1 MSNDLFYILII
12 SNVFSALA
20 LYLCAK
26 RLLKFRRRQKR
37 SFTFKSYPI
46 QKCQLEDVHPCFIQ
60 DQLGPSPNST
70 VYFIGGE
77 GVEASLSDRETW
89 VVAALAKFSKRI
101 LNLAPVRKNFPYN
114 GNECTKGRPRIY
126 TPTIHPS
133 QLEQLSFE
141 NNDDR
146 LHENIAKEEAK
157 FDIFYYSDLSTSEKI
172 EQIFSDSKQFDE
184 SKFKNSFD
192 LILIDGAHTR
202 SYIMSDSKKAFSML
216 KREVSFFGTITSQ
229 NSGCFPYLND
239 LSSEMPLRHISYRF
253 CYFSENFLKSLALKR
268 NDFTRQD

>member
-37 SFTFKSYPI
+37 SFVFNPYPI
-46 QKCQLEDVHPCFIQ
+46 QKCQLEDVHPCFVK
-60 DQLGPSPNST
+60 DQLGPSPNSA

-101 LNLAPVRKNFPYN
+101 FEFGTCSGKTSHIMAMNAPK
-114 GNECTKGRPRIY
+114 EGRVY
-126 TPTIHPS
+126 TLTIHPS

-141 NNDDR
+141 NDDDR

-157 FDIFYYSDLSTSEKI
+157 FDIFYYSDLSSSKKI

-184 SKFKNSFD
+184 SKFRDSFD

-202 SYIMSDSKKAFSML
+202 SYVMSDSRKAFSML
-216 KREVSFFGTITSQ
+216 KNGGVILWHDYKPEAPDVFS
-229 NSGCFPYLND
+229 YLNE
-239 LSSEMPLRHISYRF
+239 LASEMPLRHISGT
-253 CYFSENFLKSLALKR
+253 
-268 NDFTRQD
+268 DFVIFQRTS

>member
-37 SFTFKSYPI
+37 SFTIKSYPI

-101 LNLAPVRKNFPYN
+101 FEFGTCSGKTSHIMAMNAPK
-114 GNECTKGRPRIY
+114 EGRVY
-126 TPTIHPS
+126 TLTIHPS

-216 KREVSFFGTITSQ
+216 KKGGVILWHDYKPEAPDVFS
-229 NSGCFPYLND
+229 YLND
-239 LSSEMPLRHISYRF
+239 LSSEMPLRHISGT
-253 CYFSENFLKSLALKR
+253 
-268 NDFTRQD
+268 DFVIFQRTS

>member
-37 SFTFKSYPI
+37 SLLSNRILFKNVSWKTCTPVLY
-46 QKCQLEDVHPCFIQ
+46 K
-60 DQLGPSPNST
+60 DQLGPSPNSA

-101 LNLAPVRKNFPYN
+101 FEFGTCSGKTSHIMAMNAPK
-114 GNECTKGRPRIY
+114 EGRVY
-126 TPTIHPS
+126 TLTIHPS

-141 NNDDR
+141 NDDDR

-157 FDIFYYSDLSTSEKI
+157 FDIFYYSDLSTSEKLNRYFRI
-172 EQIFSDSKQFDE
+172 VS
-184 SKFKNSFD
+184 NSTNRNSRTH
-192 LILIDGAHTR
+192 LI
-202 SYIMSDSKKAFSML
+202 
-216 KREVSFFGTITSQ
+216 
-229 NSGCFPYLND
+229 
-239 LSSEMPLRHISYRF
+239 
-253 CYFSENFLKSLALKR
+253 
-268 NDFTRQD
+268 

>member
-1 MSNDLFYILII
+1 MSHDLFYIFIV
-12 SNVFSALA
+12 SNVLSALA
-20 LYLCAK
+20 LILCAK

-46 QKCQLEDVHPCFIQ
+46 QKCQLEDVHPCFAQ
-60 DQLGPSPNST
+60 DHLGPNPNSA

-101 LNLAPVRKNFPYN
+101 FEFGTCSGKTSHIMGMNLPR
-114 GNECTKGRPRIY
+114 EGRVY
-126 TPTIHPS
+126 TLTIHPS
-133 QLEQLSFE
+133 QLEELSFE
-141 NNDDR
+141 NDDDR

-157 FDIFYYSDLSTSEKI
+157 FDTFYYSDLSTSEKI

-184 SKFKNSFD
+184 TKFKNSFD

-202 SYIMSDSKKAFSML
+202 SYVMSDSKKAFSML
-216 KREVSFFGTITSQ
+216 KKGGVILWHDYKPEAPDVFS
-229 NSGCFPYLND
+229 YLNE
-239 LSSEMPLRHISYRF
+239 LASELPLRHISGT
-253 CYFSENFLKSLALKR
+253 
-268 NDFTRQD
+268 DFVIFQRAS